1 METKPK
7 KIREYATKEGK
18 IPFREWLDS
27 LRDRRAQAKV
37 DIRINKM
44 RAGNLGDTKPVGKGV
59 HELRIDYGPG
69 YWVYYANEDSAIV
82 ILLCGGDKRKQ
93 DKDIKAAQEY
103 WVNYKR
109 R

>member
-1 METKPK
+1 MEFIDYQVFRGYYLSNMETKSK
-7 KIREYATKEGK
+7 KIREYSTKDGK

-69 YWVYYANEDSAIV
+69 YRVYYE
-82 ILLCGGDKRKQ
+82 
-93 DKDIKAAQEY
+93 
-103 WVNYKR
+103 
-109 R
+109 

>member
-1 METKPK
+1 MRRT
-7 KIREYATKEGK
+7 

-27 LRDRRAQAKV
+27 LKDRRAQAKV

-69 YWVYYANEDSAIV
+69 YRVYYANEDSAIV
-82 ILLCGGDKRKQ
+82 VLLCGGDKRKQ
-93 DKDIKAAQEY
+93 DKDIKATQEY
-103 WVNYKR
+103 WADYKR